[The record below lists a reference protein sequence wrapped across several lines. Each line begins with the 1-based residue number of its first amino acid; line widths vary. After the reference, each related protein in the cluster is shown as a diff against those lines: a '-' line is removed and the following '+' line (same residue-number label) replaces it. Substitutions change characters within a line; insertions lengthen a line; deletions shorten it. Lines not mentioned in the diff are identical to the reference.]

1 MNLDH
6 LLNAPLA
13 PVRDDGF
20 SGRVLLRLERT
31 RQRQVTLLWCM
42 IAAAILPVLLAVTW
56 FLPLGQFTPLV
67 SGGLDT
73 ALASPFLPP
82 VAGMLVLAW
91 AWQTRVLRF

>member
-6 LLNAPLA
+6 LLNVPLA

-20 SGRVLLRLERT
+20 SARVLLRLERT
-31 RQRQVTLLWCM
+31 RQRQMTLLWCM
-42 IAAAILPVLLAVTW
+42 IAAAILPVLLSVFW
-56 FLPLGQFTPLV
+56 FLPLEQFTALLPAR
-67 SGGLDT
+67 LDT